1 LIKEYGYGTIAVVI
15 VSLLALLGIF
25 LIPFFKRRVYDDILM
40 VLTALAI
47 GTLFSDTM
55 LHILPEILG
64 VESDDDSDAI
74 RVPDYTLKVVG
85 AMFALYV
92 VWLIETL
99 LHRFTGMAHVRLFSL
114 FPRCVL

>member
-1 LIKEYGYGTIAVVI
+1 MI
-15 VSLLALLGIF
+15 VSLLALLGIV

-64 VESDDDSDAI
+64 VESEDESDAI

-85 AMFALYV
+85 AMLGN
-92 VWLIETL
+92 ISN
-99 LHRFTGMAHVRLFSL
+99 LFYLFFWFNYSYDMFVSSL
-114 FPRCVL
+114 RCLAD